1 MRGDTNMT
9 TPISS
14 EATQVARPQRADARR
29 NRARILDAARGV
41 LAEHGVEAGMDEIA
55 RRADLGVGTLYRH
68 FPTKEALVD
77 AIASDHFAEL
87 AELAGRALEAEGTPG
102 ARFNEFMWSAARRT
116 RADAAMAQVM
126 AEQPQVLDR
135 VAGSKSALTERVDEL
150 VRQAVASGELR
161 PDATGADVPAIMCGL
176 GSMVA
181 MERVKPGVGWE
192 RYLTIALDGL
202 RHGAP
207 GA

>member
-1 MRGDTNMT
+1 MT
-9 TPISS
+9 TTRETPVTPA
-14 EATQVARPQRADARR
+14 ERPLRADARR

-68 FPTKEALVD
+68 FPTKDALVD

-87 AELAGRALEAEGTPG
+87 AELAGRALEGDGTPG
-102 ARFNEFMWSAARRT
+102 ERFTQFIWAAARRT

-126 AEQPQVLDR
+126 AAQPQVLDR
-135 VAGSKSALTERVDEL
+135 VAGTKDALTDRVDDL
-150 VRQAVASGELR
+150 VAQAVASGELR
-161 PDATGADVPAIMCGL
+161 PDATGGDVPAIMCGL
-176 GSMVA
+176 GSVVA
-181 MERVKPGVGWE
+181 TERIRQGATWE

-207 GA
+207 NA